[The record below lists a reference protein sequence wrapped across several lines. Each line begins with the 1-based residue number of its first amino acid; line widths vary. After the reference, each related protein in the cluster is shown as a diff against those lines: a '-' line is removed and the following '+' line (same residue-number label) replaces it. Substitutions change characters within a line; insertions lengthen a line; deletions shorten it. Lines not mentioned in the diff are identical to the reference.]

1 MKKMGASMDEWTRPA
16 GGPGQPE
23 AQPPKQ
29 KNKLG
34 WSLLFLV
41 IAGAS
46 IWAVTAQSR
55 SFSLEGM
62 MESLKGPSAWW
73 ILAAV
78 GCMLS
83 FIYLEGLA
91 LLRICRE
98 FGYPQRHRKGFL
110 YAAADIYFS
119 AITPSA
125 TGGQP
130 ASAFFMLR
138 DGIPGAVVTMALLTN
153 LVMYVLSVLVLGL
166 VCVLL
171 RPGVLLRFGTVSK
184 VLIFCGAAVQGGL
197 LVALLLMLRNEQ
209 LLHRL
214 SDGVLKLLYKMKI
227 LRHVSRRRRRLRKT
241 MEEYRAC
248 TRMLAGRRRLLIRVF
263 AINFLQRVSIVAVT
277 VFTFLAA
284 GGSWRQVL
292 DAWCMQCFTLLGANC
307 IPIPGAMGVTD
318 YLLLD
323 GFGKMMPESAAVNL
337 ELLSRSVSFYSCILI
352 CGLTVLV
359 KYWMMRRER
368 RRMI

>member
-1 MKKMGASMDEWTRPA
+1 MKKMGASMDEWTRPV

-119 AITPSA
+119 AITPPP
-125 TGGQP
+125 P
-130 ASAFFMLR
+130 AGSPPAPFSCS
-138 DGIPGAVVTMALLTN
+138 GTESPGRW
-153 LVMYVLSVLVLGL
+153 S
-166 VCVLL
+166 
-171 RPGVLLRFGTVSK
+171 P
-184 VLIFCGAAVQGGL
+184 
-197 LVALLLMLRNEQ
+197 
-209 LLHRL
+209 
-214 SDGVLKLLYKMKI
+214 
-227 LRHVSRRRRRLRKT
+227 
-241 MEEYRAC
+241 
-248 TRMLAGRRRLLIRVF
+248 
-263 AINFLQRVSIVAVT
+263 
-277 VFTFLAA
+277 
-284 GGSWRQVL
+284 WR
-292 DAWCMQCFTLLGANC
+292 C
-307 IPIPGAMGVTD
+307 
-318 YLLLD
+318 
-323 GFGKMMPESAAVNL
+323 
-337 ELLSRSVSFYSCILI
+337 
-352 CGLTVLV
+352 
-359 KYWMMRRER
+359 
-368 RRMI
+368 

>member
-1 MKKMGASMDEWTRPA
+1 MDEWTRPGCA
-16 GGPGQPE
+16 PGEPE

-62 MESLKGPSAWW
+62 LESLKGPNAPW

-78 GCMLS
+78 GSMLA

-91 LLRICRE
+91 LLRICRD
-98 FGYPQRHRKGFL
+98 FGYPQRPRKGLL

-138 DGIPGAVVTMALLTN
+138 DGIPGAVVTMALLAN

-166 VCVLL
+166 VCGIL
-171 RPGVLLRFGTVSK
+171 RPDVFLRFGTVSK
-184 VLIFCGAAVQGGL
+184 ILIFCGAAVQAGL
-197 LVALLLMLRNEQ
+197 LAALVLLLRNEQ

-214 SDGVLKLLYKMKI
+214 SDGTLKLLYKLKI
-227 LRHVSRRRRRLRKT
+227 LRHVSRRRRKLRKT

-248 TRMLAGRRRLLIRVF
+248 TQMLSGRRRLMVQVF
-263 AINFLQRVSIVAVT
+263 LLNLLQRMSIVAVT
-277 VFTFLAA
+277 VFTFLAT
-284 GGSWRQVL
+284 GGGWGQVA

-307 IPIPGAMGVTD
+307 IPVPGAMGVTD

-352 CGLTVLV
+352 CGLTVLI
-359 KYWMMRRER
+359 KYCMMKRER
-368 RRMI
+368 RAR